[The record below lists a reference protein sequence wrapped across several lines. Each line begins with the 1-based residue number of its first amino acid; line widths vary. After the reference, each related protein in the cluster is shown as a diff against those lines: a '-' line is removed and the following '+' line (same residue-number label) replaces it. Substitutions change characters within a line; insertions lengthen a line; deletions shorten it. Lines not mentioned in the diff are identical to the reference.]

1 MSKHTKNYDK
11 AKSAVDQTVKEWGQT
26 TLSDIEKYMRE
37 WWLIHG
43 MCRAFLRFL
52 SFDEYNDIKE
62 YIWQQYGL
70 NVGGTS
76 GDFTKKETKEET
88 DDQTDNSDPGI

>member
-1 MSKHTKNYDK
+1 MSKHTQNYDK

-26 TLSDIEKYMRE
+26 TLSDIEIYMRE

-43 MCRAFLRFL
+43 MCHAFLRFL

-62 YIWQQYGL
+62 YIWQQYGF

-76 GDFTKKETKEET
+76 GDYTKKDTKEES
-88 DDQTDNSDPGI
+88 DDQTDNSDPSI